1 MKEKVIPLVGLERT
15 CHVAGSWQKTKTI
28 MNLNV
33 L

>member
-1 MKEKVIPLVGLERT
+1 MKEKGIPLIELERT
-15 CHVAGSWQKTKTI
+15 CHVVGSWQKTKTI